1 MRKWVREEG
10 EATGRIGDGLARE
23 AFREFP
29 QFLSYFLS
37 IFLRKPS
44 FCNNCLVLCIAVL
57 YYISSFSGRQRIP
70 GIGTYCVIIILID
83 KRCVTKGIIP
93 VASQGR
99 TTVHKLYGN
108 CKPTQ
113 APLSTV
119 ITLSFV
125 CLSEQTNYSC
135 FIKLRQCLRQCNR
148 YSLLPRCTASVLIS
162 NNADV
167 STSV

>member
-1 MRKWVREEG
+1 M
-10 EATGRIGDGLARE
+10 L
-23 AFREFP
+23 
-29 QFLSYFLS
+29 
-37 IFLRKPS
+37 
-44 FCNNCLVLCIAVL
+44 CNNCLVLCITVL
-57 YYISSFSGRQRIP
+57 SFKFLRATKDPRYVLCNHCIDRQEMRYQRNYSGCIA
-70 GIGTYCVIIILID
+70 GTDDC
-83 KRCVTKGIIP
+83 
-93 VASQGR
+93 SQ
-99 TTVHKLYGN
+99 TVVPLYGS

-135 FIKLRQCLRQCNR
+135 FIKLQQCLRQCNR